1 MTSTITGRLRFVSR
15 YVNSNSF
22 AWADTTRVSGNKQEV
37 KILQQ
42 EHRDVDTG
50 KTFWLDVPIES
61 ESV

>member
-1 MTSTITGRLRFVSR
+1 MASTITGRLRFVIR
-15 YVNSNSF
+15 YVNANVF
-22 AWADTTRVSGNKQEV
+22 GPIYVTRSSGNKQEV

-42 EHRDVDTG
+42 EHKDVDTG